1 MVCYNRCAPRS
12 GVNMIGYLAGT
23 VIIRDDPY
31 LIIDVNGVGYKVHAA
46 SDVLSSVSVGSN
58 LKLFTYTHAR
68 EDVLGLYGF
77 SRYSDLKLFESLINV
92 SGVGPRTAI
101 GIFAIGTGDEII
113 KAIIDADVSFFS
125 GVPRLGS
132 KNAQKIIIELKNKV
146 GGGELDLTG
155 VSNGERNELA
165 SALKTF
171 GFTTKEINEAVR
183 NIDRSVSVE
192 EQIKMALKYLG
203 K

>member
-12 GVNMIGYLAGT
+12 GVNMIGYLNGT

-31 LIIDVNGVGYKVHAA
+31 LIIDVNGVGYKIHAA
-46 SDVLSSVSVGSN
+46 SDVLSKVTELGSDP
-58 LKLFTYTHAR
+58 LPAGRQVKLFTYTHVR
-68 EDVLGLYGF
+68 EDALELYGF
-77 SRYSDLKLFESLINV
+77 SKYSDLKLFESLINV

-132 KNAQKIIIELKNKV
+132 KNAQKIIIELKNKA
-146 GGGELDLTG
+146 GGGELDLSDS
-155 VSNGERNELA
+155 SNHSRNEVT

-171 GFTTKEINEAVR
+171 GFSAGEINEAMR
-183 NIDRSVSVE
+183 NIDDH
-192 EQIKMALKYLG
+192 G
-203 K
+203 KKKI